1 MRAIQKTFRIFYVC
15 WNYYFMPYM
24 SLIFVFAM
32 SYNYKTGENQ
42 AFDEAGLAS
51 AFSENLSNDDIVQK
65 VAIPNTGTIKI

>member
-1 MRAIQKTFRIFYVC
+1 
-15 WNYYFMPYM
+15 MPYM